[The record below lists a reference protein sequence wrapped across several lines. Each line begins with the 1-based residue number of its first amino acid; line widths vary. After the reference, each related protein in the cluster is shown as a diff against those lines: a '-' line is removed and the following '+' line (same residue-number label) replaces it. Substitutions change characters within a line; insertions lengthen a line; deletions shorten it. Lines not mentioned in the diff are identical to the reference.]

1 MHAGEREAQNE
12 LLRRIGA
19 RMELLCRKMLNSF
32 ERLRSFEETG
42 DVMTNAC
49 WRLLRS
55 LESLKP
61 ANTRE
66 FFALAAEQ
74 VRRELLDLAKHHD
87 ANRRI
92 GAAKAVR
99 LDAADSSAP
108 VVQIADEDKGP
119 EELSRWTAFHEA
131 IPQLPVEEREV
142 FGLTFYHGWKQLE
155 VAEVLHCDERTVR
168 RRWHRACLLLKD
180 LLGDEIPTL

>member
-1 MHAGEREAQNE
+1 
-12 LLRRIGA
+12 
-19 RMELLCRKMLNSF
+19 MELLCRKMLNRF
-32 ERLRSFEETG
+32 ERLRSTAETG

-74 VRRELLDLAKHHD
+74 VRRELLDLAKYHD
-87 ANRRI
+87 ANRRA
-92 GAAKAVR
+92 GADHAVR

-108 VVQIADEDKGP
+108 AAQVADYSEGAN
-119 EELSRWTAFHEA
+119 ELHCWTAFHDA
-131 IPQLPVEEREV
+131 IPKLPVEEREV

-155 VAEVLHCDERTVR
+155 IAELLYCDERTVR
-168 RRWHRACLLLKD
+168 RRWHRACVLLKE
-180 LLGDEIPTL
+180 LLGDELPTF